1 MKRKVFLLVVII
13 LMITGC
19 GKKEED
25 KVNLNSLKEEVMY
38 NKKID
43 DDSYYKK
50 ISGDVINEDTL
61 FSEMAF
67 ITGHEAYI
75 FDSSSLREGNFKY
88 KKVFVIPEEV
98 KVLSMD
104 IPYGADISFYS
115 DNNKKYTFRDSNYDR
130 NVENTYAYYDNAI
143 YSSSDYVVKDYS
155 DYFKVPI
162 SYDLMGNLFYAKD
175 NVLYKKNYGYYDFI
189 KKINIDDSISKIDGN
204 YEGEKIL
211 KIYNQRIVKTDKAF
225 YEVIEYYKDGVLST
239 TTLKMN
245 LLSKYYDEVLTLTYE
260 YVILKDYTII
270 PINDTLVNNH
280 GKEYNAN
287 FYLKKYEN
295 DLDTFEE

>member
-1 MKRKVFLLVVII
+1 MKWKVFLLVVLVLI
-13 LMITGC
+13 ITGC

-38 NKKID
+38 NKKVD

-67 ITGHEAYI
+67 ITGNEAYI
-75 FDSSSLREGNFKY
+75 FDPSSLREGNFKY

-225 YEVIEYYKDGVLST
+225 YEVAEYYKDGVLST
-239 TTLKMN
+239 TTLKMD
-245 LLSKYYDEVLTLTYE
+245 LLSKYYEEVLTLTYE

-280 GKEYNAN
+280 GMEYNAN

>member
-1 MKRKVFLLVVII
+1 MKRKLFLLVVLVLI
-13 LMITGC
+13 ITGC

-38 NKKID
+38 NKKIE

-50 ISGDVINEDTL
+50 ISGEVINEDTL

-67 ITGHEAYI
+67 ITGNEAYI
-75 FDSSSLREGNFKY
+75 FDPSSLREGNFKY

-104 IPYGADISFYS
+104 IPYGTDISFYS

-225 YEVIEYYKDGVLST
+225 YEVVEYYKDGVLST
-239 TTLKMN
+239 TTLKMD

-260 YVILKDYTII
+260 YVILRDYTII

-287 FYLKKYEN
+287 FYLNKY
-295 DLDTFEE
+295 

>member
-204 YEGEKIL
+204 YEEEKIL

-225 YEVIEYYKDGVLST
+225 YEVVEYYKDGVLST

>member
-1 MKRKVFLLVVII
+1 MKRKLFLLVVLVLI
-13 LMITGC
+13 ITGC

-38 NKKID
+38 NKKIE

-50 ISGDVINEDTL
+50 ISGEVINEDTL

-67 ITGHEAYI
+67 ITGNEAYI
-75 FDSSSLREGNFKY
+75 FDPSSLREGNFKY

-225 YEVIEYYKDGVLST
+225 YEVVEYYKDGVLST
-239 TTLKMN
+239 TTLKMD

-260 YVILKDYTII
+260 YVILRDYTII

>member
-61 FSEMAF
+61 FSEMSF
-67 ITGHEAYI
+67 IIGHEAYI
-75 FDSSSLREGNFKY
+75 FDPSSLREGNFKY
-88 KKVFVIPEEV
+88 KKVFDIPEQV
-98 KVLSMD
+98 SVLSMD

-225 YEVIEYYKDGVLST
+225 YEVVEYYKDGVLST

-245 LLSKYYDEVLTLTYE
+245 LLSKYYDEVLMLTYE

>member
-225 YEVIEYYKDGVLST
+225 YEVIEYHKDGVLST

>member
-1 MKRKVFLLVVII
+1 MKRKVFLLVVLVLI
-13 LMITGC
+13 ITGC

-38 NKKID
+38 NKKVD

-61 FSEMAF
+61 FSGMAF
-67 ITGHEAYI
+67 ITGNEAYI
-75 FDSSSLREGNFKY
+75 FNPSSLREGNFKY

-225 YEVIEYYKDGVLST
+225 YEVVEYYKDGVLST
-239 TTLKMN
+239 TTLKMD

>member
-1 MKRKVFLLVVII
+1 MKRKVFLLVVLVLI
-13 LMITGC
+13 ITGC

-38 NKKID
+38 NKKIE

-50 ISGDVINEDTL
+50 ISGEVINEDTL

-67 ITGHEAYI
+67 ITGNEAYI
-75 FDSSSLREGNFKY
+75 FDPSSLREGNFKY

-189 KKINIDDSISKIDGN
+189 KKINIDDSISKID
-204 YEGEKIL
+204 
-211 KIYNQRIVKTDKAF
+211 DC
-225 YEVIEYYKDGVLST
+225 
-239 TTLKMN
+239 
-245 LLSKYYDEVLTLTYE
+245 
-260 YVILKDYTII
+260 TI
-270 PINDTLVNNH
+270 N
-280 GKEYNAN
+280 
-287 FYLKKYEN
+287 
-295 DLDTFEE
+295 

>member
-1 MKRKVFLLVVII
+1 MKRKVFLLVVLVLI
-13 LMITGC
+13 ITGC

-38 NKKID
+38 NKKVD

-67 ITGHEAYI
+67 ITGNEAYI
-75 FDSSSLREGNFKY
+75 FDPSSLREGSFKY

-225 YEVIEYYKDGVLST
+225 YEVVEYYKDGVLST
-239 TTLKMN
+239 TTLKMD

-260 YVILKDYTII
+260 YVILRDYTII

>member
-38 NKKID
+38 NKKVD

-50 ISGDVINEDTL
+50 ISGDVINEATL

-67 ITGHEAYI
+67 ITGNEAYI
-75 FDSSSLREGNFKY
+75 FDPSSLREGNFKY

-175 NVLYKKNYGYYDFI
+175 NILYKKNYGYYDFI

-225 YEVIEYYKDGVLST
+225 YEVVEYYKDGVLST

>member
-1 MKRKVFLLVVII
+1 MKRKVFLLVVLVLI
-13 LMITGC
+13 ITGC

-38 NKKID
+38 NKKIE

-50 ISGDVINEDTL
+50 ISGEVINEDTL

-67 ITGHEAYI
+67 ITGNEAYI
-75 FDSSSLREGNFKY
+75 FDPSSLREGNFKY

-130 NVENTYAYYDNAI
+130 NIENTYAYYDNAI

-225 YEVIEYYKDGVLST
+225 YEVVEYYKDGVLST

>member
-1 MKRKVFLLVVII
+1 
-13 LMITGC
+13 
-19 GKKEED
+19 
-25 KVNLNSLKEEVMY
+25 
-38 NKKID
+38 
-43 DDSYYKK
+43 
-50 ISGDVINEDTL
+50 
-61 FSEMAF
+61 MAF
-67 ITGHEAYI
+67 ITRNEAYI
-75 FDSSSLREGNFKY
+75 FDPSSLREGNFKY

-225 YEVIEYYKDGVLST
+225 YEVVEYYKDGVLST
-239 TTLKMN
+239 TTLKMD

>member
-1 MKRKVFLLVVII
+1 MKRKVFLLLIVV
-13 LMITGC
+13 LMVIGC
-19 GKKEED
+19 GKKEEN

-38 NKKID
+38 NKKIKD
-43 DDSYYKK
+43 EGYYKK
-50 ISGDVINEDTL
+50 ISGDVINDGTL
-61 FSEMAF
+61 FSEMTF

-75 FDSSSLREGNFKY
+75 FDPSSLREGNFKY
-88 KKVFVIPEEV
+88 KKVFDIPEEV

-130 NVENTYAYYDNAI
+130 NVENTYDYYDNAI
-143 YSSSDYVVKDYS
+143 YSSSDYVVHDYS

-189 KKINIDDSISKIDGN
+189 KKINIDDSTSKIDGN

-211 KIYNQRIVKTDKAF
+211 N
-225 YEVIEYYKDGVLST
+225 S
-239 TTLKMN
+239 
-245 LLSKYYDEVLTLTYE
+245 
-260 YVILKDYTII
+260 
-270 PINDTLVNNH
+270 
-280 GKEYNAN
+280 
-287 FYLKKYEN
+287 EN
-295 DLDTFEE
+295 C

>member
-88 KKVFVIPEEV
+88 KKVFDIPEQV
-98 KVLSMD
+98 SVLSMD

-204 YEGEKIL
+204 YEEEKIL

-225 YEVIEYYKDGVLST
+225 YEVVEYYKDGVLST

-295 DLDTFEE
+295 NLDTFEE

>member
-1 MKRKVFLLVVII
+1 MKRKVFLLLIVVLLVI
-13 LMITGC
+13 GC
-19 GKKEED
+19 GKKEEN
-25 KVNLNSLKEEVMY
+25 KVNLNSLKEEVMH
-38 NKKID
+38 NKKIE

-50 ISGDVINEDTL
+50 ISGEVINDGTL

-67 ITGHEAYI
+67 ITGHETYI
-75 FDSSSLREGNFKY
+75 FDPSSLKEGNFKY
-88 KKVFVIPEEV
+88 KKVFGIPEEV
-98 KVLSMD
+98 NVLSMD

-130 NVENTYAYYDNAI
+130 DAENTYTYYDNAI
-143 YSSSDYVVKDYS
+143 YNSSDYVVKDYS
-155 DYFKVPI
+155 DFFKVPI

-189 KKINIDDSISKIDGN
+189 KKINVADSISKIDGN

-225 YEVIEYYKDGVLST
+225 YEVAEYYKDGVLST
-239 TTLKMN
+239 TTLKMD
-245 LLSKYYDEVLTLTYE
+245 LLSKYYEEVLTLTYE

-280 GKEYNAN
+280 GKEYSPT
-287 FYLKKYEN
+287 FYLKKFES
-295 DLDTFEE
+295 DLDVFEE

>member
-1 MKRKVFLLVVII
+1 MKRKVFLLVVLVLI
-13 LMITGC
+13 ITGC

-38 NKKID
+38 NKKVD

-67 ITGHEAYI
+67 ITGNEAYI
-75 FDSSSLREGNFKY
+75 FDPSSLREGNFKY

-225 YEVIEYYKDGVLST
+225 YEVVEYYKDGVLST
-239 TTLKMN
+239 TTLKMD

>member
-1 MKRKVFLLVVII
+1 MKRKVFLLVVLI
-13 LMITGC
+13 LIITGC

-25 KVNLNSLKEEVMY
+25 KVNLNSLKEDVMY
-38 NKKID
+38 NKKVD

-50 ISGDVINEDTL
+50 ISGDVINEATL

-75 FDSSSLREGNFKY
+75 FDLSSLREGNFKY
-88 KKVFVIPEEV
+88 KKVFDIPEEV

-204 YEGEKIL
+204 YEEEKIL

-225 YEVIEYYKDGVLST
+225 YEVVEYYKDGVLST

>member
-1 MKRKVFLLVVII
+1 MKRKVFLLVVLVLI
-13 LMITGC
+13 ITGC

-38 NKKID
+38 NKKVD

-67 ITGHEAYI
+67 ITGNEAYI
-75 FDSSSLREGNFKY
+75 FDPSSLREGNFKY

-225 YEVIEYYKDGVLST
+225 YEVVEYYKDGVLST
-239 TTLKMN
+239 TTLKMD

-287 FYLKKYEN
+287 FCLKKYEN

>member
-13 LMITGC
+13 LIITGC

-25 KVNLNSLKEEVMY
+25 KVKLNSLKEEVMY
-38 NKKID
+38 NKKIE

-75 FDSSSLREGNFKY
+75 FDPSSLREGNFKY
-88 KKVFVIPEEV
+88 KKVFDIPEQV
-98 KVLSMD
+98 SVLSMD

-225 YEVIEYYKDGVLST
+225 YEVVEYYKDGVLST

>member
-19 GKKEED
+19 GGKEED

-75 FDSSSLREGNFKY
+75 FDSSSLKEGNFKY

-225 YEVIEYYKDGVLST
+225 YEVVEYYKDGVLST

-260 YVILKDYTII
+260 YVILRDYTII

>member
-1 MKRKVFLLVVII
+1 MKRKVFLLVVLVLI
-13 LMITGC
+13 ITGC

-38 NKKID
+38 NKKVD

-67 ITGHEAYI
+67 ITGNEAYI
-75 FDSSSLREGNFKY
+75 FDPSSLREGNFKY

-189 KKINIDDSISKIDGN
+189 KKINIDDNISKIDGN

-225 YEVIEYYKDGVLST
+225 YEVVEYYKDGVLST
-239 TTLKMN
+239 TTLKMD

>member
-1 MKRKVFLLVVII
+1 MKRKVFLLVVLVLI
-13 LMITGC
+13 ITGC

-38 NKKID
+38 NKKIE

-50 ISGDVINEDTL
+50 ISGEVINEDTL

-67 ITGHEAYI
+67 ITGNEAYI
-75 FDSSSLREGNFKY
+75 FDPSSLREGNFKY

-225 YEVIEYYKDGVLST
+225 YEVVEYYKDGVLST
-239 TTLKMN
+239 TTLKMD

-260 YVILKDYTII
+260 YVILRDYTII

>member
-1 MKRKVFLLVVII
+1 MKRKVFLLVVLVLI
-13 LMITGC
+13 ITGC

-38 NKKID
+38 NKKIE

-67 ITGHEAYI
+67 ITGNEAYI
-75 FDSSSLREGNFKY
+75 FDPSSLREGNFKY

-130 NVENTYAYYDNAI
+130 NIENTYAYYDNAI

-225 YEVIEYYKDGVLST
+225 YEVVEYYKDGVLST

>member
-1 MKRKVFLLVVII
+1 MKWKVFLLVVLVLI
-13 LMITGC
+13 ITGC

-38 NKKID
+38 NKKVD

-67 ITGHEAYI
+67 ITGNEAYI
-75 FDSSSLREGNFKY
+75 FDPSSLREGNFKY

-189 KKINIDDSISKIDGN
+189 KKISIDDSISKIDGN

-225 YEVIEYYKDGVLST
+225 YEVVEYYKDGVLST
-239 TTLKMN
+239 TTLKMD

-260 YVILKDYTII
+260 YVILRDYTII

>member
-1 MKRKVFLLVVII
+1 MKWKVFLLVVLVLI
-13 LMITGC
+13 ITGC

-38 NKKID
+38 NKKVD
-43 DDSYYKK
+43 DDSYDKK

-67 ITGHEAYI
+67 ITGNEAYI
-75 FDSSSLREGNFKY
+75 FDPSSLREGNFKY

-225 YEVIEYYKDGVLST
+225 YEVVEYYKDGVLST
-239 TTLKMN
+239 TTLKMD
-245 LLSKYYDEVLTLTYE
+245 LLSKYYEEVLTLTYE

-280 GKEYNAN
+280 GKEYSPT
-287 FYLKKYEN
+287 FYLKKFES
-295 DLDTFEE
+295 DLDVFEE

>member
-1 MKRKVFLLVVII
+1 MKRKLFLLVVLVLI
-13 LMITGC
+13 ITGC

-38 NKKID
+38 NKKIE

-50 ISGDVINEDTL
+50 ISGEVINEDTL

-67 ITGHEAYI
+67 ITGNEAYI
-75 FDSSSLREGNFKY
+75 FDPSSLREGNFKY

-189 KKINIDDSISKIDGN
+189 KKINIDDNISKIDGN

-225 YEVIEYYKDGVLST
+225 YEVVEYYKDGVLST
-239 TTLKMN
+239 TTLKMD

-260 YVILKDYTII
+260 YVILRDYTII

>member
-1 MKRKVFLLVVII
+1 MKRKVFLLVVLVLI
-13 LMITGC
+13 ITGC

-38 NKKID
+38 NKKVD

-67 ITGHEAYI
+67 ITGNEAYI
-75 FDSSSLREGNFKY
+75 FDPSSLREGNFKY

-225 YEVIEYYKDGVLST
+225 YEVVEYYKDGVLST
-239 TTLKMN
+239 TTLKMD

-260 YVILKDYTII
+260 YVILRDYTII

>member
-1 MKRKVFLLVVII
+1 MKRKVFLFGLI
-13 LMITGC
+13 LLMLTGC
-19 GKKEED
+19 SKNEAEKSEP
-25 KVNLNSLKEEVMY
+25 KSLKEEVMY
-38 NKKID
+38 NKKIG

-67 ITGHEAYI
+67 ITGHKAYI
-75 FDSSSLREGNFKY
+75 FDPSSLKEGNFKY
-88 KKVFVIPEEV
+88 KKVFDIPEEV
-98 KVLSMD
+98 NVLSMD

-130 NVENTYAYYDNAI
+130 NVSDSYAYYDNAI

-162 SYDLMGNLFYAKD
+162 SYDLMGNLFYVKD
-175 NVLYKKNYGYYDFI
+175 NILYKKNYGYYDFI
-189 KKINIDDSISKIDGN
+189 KKINVDDSVSKIDGN

-225 YEVIEYYKDGVLST
+225 YEVVEYYKDGVLST
-239 TTLKMN
+239 ATLKMK
-245 LLSKYYDEVLTLTYE
+245 LLSKYYDEILTLTYE

-270 PINDTLVNNH
+270 PINDTLVSNNEI
-280 GKEYNAN
+280 EYKPN
-287 FYLKKYEN
+287 FYLKKFES

>member
-1 MKRKVFLLVVII
+1 MKRKVFLFGLI
-13 LMITGC
+13 LLMLTGC
-19 GKKEED
+19 GKNEAEKSEP
-25 KVNLNSLKEEVMY
+25 KSLKEEVMY

-50 ISGDVINEDTL
+50 ISGDVINGDTL

-75 FDSSSLREGNFKY
+75 FDPSSLKEGNFKY
-88 KKVFVIPEEV
+88 KKVFDIPEKV
-98 KVLSMD
+98 NVLSMD

-130 NVENTYAYYDNAI
+130 NVSDSYAYYDNAI

-155 DYFKVPI
+155 NYFNVPI
-162 SYDLMGNLFYAKD
+162 SYDLMGNLFYVKD
-175 NVLYKKNYGYYDFI
+175 NILYKKNYGYYDFI
-189 KKINIDDSISKIDGN
+189 KKINVEDSVSKIDGN

-225 YEVIEYYKDGVLST
+225 YEVVEYYKDGVLST
-239 TTLKMN
+239 ATLKMK
-245 LLSKYYDEVLTLTYE
+245 LLSKYYDEILTLTYE

-270 PINDTLVNNH
+270 PINDTLVSNNEI
-280 GKEYNAN
+280 EYKPN
-287 FYLKKYEN
+287 FYLKKFES

>member
-1 MKRKVFLLVVII
+1 MKRKVFLLVVLVLI
-13 LMITGC
+13 ITGC

-25 KVNLNSLKEEVMY
+25 KVNLNSLKEEAMY
-38 NKKID
+38 NKKVD

-67 ITGHEAYI
+67 ITGNEAYI
-75 FDSSSLREGNFKY
+75 FDPSSLREGNFKY

-225 YEVIEYYKDGVLST
+225 YEVVEYYKDGVLST
-239 TTLKMN
+239 TTLKMD

>member
-1 MKRKVFLLVVII
+1 MKRKVFLLVVLVLI
-13 LMITGC
+13 ITGC

-38 NKKID
+38 NKKVD

-67 ITGHEAYI
+67 ITGNEAYI
-75 FDSSSLREGNFKY
+75 FDPSSLREGNFKY

-225 YEVIEYYKDGVLST
+225 YEVAEYYKDGVLST
-239 TTLKMN
+239 TTLKMD

>member
-1 MKRKVFLLVVII
+1 MKRKVFLLVVLVLI
-13 LMITGC
+13 ITGC

-38 NKKID
+38 NKKIE

-67 ITGHEAYI
+67 ITGNEAYI
-75 FDSSSLREGNFKY
+75 FDPSSLREGNFKY

-225 YEVIEYYKDGVLST
+225 YEVVEYYKDGVLST
-239 TTLKMN
+239 TTLKMD

-260 YVILKDYTII
+260 YVILRDYTII

>member
-1 MKRKVFLLVVII
+1 MKRKVFLLVVLVLI
-13 LMITGC
+13 ITGC

-38 NKKID
+38 NKKVD

-67 ITGHEAYI
+67 ITGNEAYI
-75 FDSSSLREGNFKY
+75 FDPSSLREGNFKY

-162 SYDLMGNLFYAKD
+162 SYDLMGNLFYAKN

-225 YEVIEYYKDGVLST
+225 YEVVEYYKDGVLST
-239 TTLKMN
+239 TTLKMD

-260 YVILKDYTII
+260 YVILRDYTII

>member
-19 GKKEED
+19 GKKEEN
-25 KVNLNSLKEEVMY
+25 KVNLNSLKEEVMH
-38 NKKID
+38 NKKIED
-43 DDSYYKK
+43 DGYYKK
-50 ISGDVINEDTL
+50 ISGEVINDGTL

-67 ITGHEAYI
+67 ITGHETYI
-75 FDSSSLREGNFKY
+75 FDPSSLKEGNFKY
-88 KKVFVIPEEV
+88 KKVFGIPEEV
-98 KVLSMD
+98 NVLSMD

-143 YSSSDYVVKDYS
+143 YSSSDYVVHDYS
-155 DYFKVPI
+155 DYFKVSI

-175 NVLYKKNYGYYDFI
+175 NVLYKKNYGYYNFI

-225 YEVIEYYKDGVLST
+225 YEVVEYYKDGVLST

-287 FYLKKYEN
+287 FYLKKFES

>member
-1 MKRKVFLLVVII
+1 MKRKVFLLVVLVLI
-13 LMITGC
+13 ITGC

-38 NKKID
+38 NKKVD

-67 ITGHEAYI
+67 ITGNEAYI
-75 FDSSSLREGNFKY
+75 FDPSSLREGNFKY

-225 YEVIEYYKDGVLST
+225 YEVVEYYKDGVLIT
-239 TTLKMN
+239 TTLKMD

-260 YVILKDYTII
+260 YVILRDYTII

>member
-1 MKRKVFLLVVII
+1 MKWKVFLLVVLVLI
-13 LMITGC
+13 ITGC

-38 NKKID
+38 NKKVD

-67 ITGHEAYI
+67 ITGNEAYI
-75 FDSSSLREGNFKY
+75 FDPSSLREGNFKY

-225 YEVIEYYKDGVLST
+225 YEVVEYYKDGVLST
-239 TTLKMN
+239 TTLKMD